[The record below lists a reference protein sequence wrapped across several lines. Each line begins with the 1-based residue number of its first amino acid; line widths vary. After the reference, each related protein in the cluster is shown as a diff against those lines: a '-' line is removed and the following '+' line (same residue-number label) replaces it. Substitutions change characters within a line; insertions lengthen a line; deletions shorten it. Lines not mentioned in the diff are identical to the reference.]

1 MNSFKSLEEADLKGK
16 IVLVRVDHNVVKK
29 GIIHDPYRI
38 DATIGTLFYILAKG
52 GKFILMTHVGRPK
65 DKKTGSIAIDEGTSV
80 LPIVRYL
87 ESKLH
92 IRLGVPNFE
101 AVDNKGYSGIA
112 ASINYMIKDLKE
124 NKIDGIYL
132 PNTRWFSG
140 EEATGEEQE
149 KFASQLASLADVFVN
164 DAFGS
169 WQAHAS
175 TVGVTRYLPS
185 YAGFL
190 MQKELKNLD
199 KTFNPQHPFVA
210 VVAGNKF
217 NTKIDSLTALLKT
230 ADYLVLGGVIYNAYL
245 CAKYG
250 ICIKGIEEEDILQA
264 KQFVETCRQYPE
276 KLIEMPYIIE
286 SDIVEDKKEG
296 SYRVRDIRR
305 LKQGDS
311 LNYVLD
317 VDGKSFE
324 EKQVLAV
331 FSQAKT
337 IFVNA
342 VMGYMPHFDEGTIAL
357 YALIDKN
364 KEAVKLYGGG
374 DTMQELKRLLPGLY
388 LAALDD
394 PKYYIFT
401 GGGAVLK
408 AIQEGSYMGLEP
420 VKALC
425 NK

>member
-112 ASINYMIKDLKE
+112 TSINYMIKDLKE

-140 EEATGEEQE
+140 EEAKGEEQE

-175 TVGVTRYLPS
+175 TAGVTRYLPS

-388 LAALDD
+388 LAALDN

>member
-29 GIIHDPYRI
+29 GVIHDPYRI

-140 EEATGEEQE
+140 EEAKGEEQE

-175 TVGVTRYLPS
+175 TAGVTRYLPS

-388 LAALDD
+388 LAALDN